1 MPCGI
6 ESERSQHQTHF
17 SLCSGLLIET
27 VDDGA
32 LIYSLNSG
40 ATSMISNS
48 ALGLLNAVR
57 CHGKVDQSEL
67 ERILGTQNSDGCD
80 LSSVLVSL
88 EKSELI
94 FRC

>member
-1 MPCGI
+1 MLGRI
-6 ESERSQHQTHF
+6 ESELSQHQTHF

-27 VDDGA
+27 VEDGA
-32 LIYSLNSG
+32 LIYNLNSG
-40 ATSMISNS
+40 ATSLICNS

-67 ERILGTQNSDGCD
+67 ERILGSLNSDASD
-80 LSSVLVSL
+80 LSSVLASL
-88 EKSELI
+88 EKYQLI